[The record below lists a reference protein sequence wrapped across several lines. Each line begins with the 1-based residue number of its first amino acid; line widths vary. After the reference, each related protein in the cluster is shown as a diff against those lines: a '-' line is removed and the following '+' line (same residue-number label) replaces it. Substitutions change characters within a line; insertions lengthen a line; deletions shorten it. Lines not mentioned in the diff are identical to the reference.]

1 LTLGIPNS
9 DLPVSWLTKFERWL
23 HSENDEEEEH
33 CVEGVGSMELGDK
46 RFQLHLQAMF
56 AAHMLA
62 TDTGIKRMKEVFTD
76 FTGRSPAVDGTK
88 LMLKPFAKGQD
99 VKEMGGYVFK
109 DMGLPH
115 FQNVIKGTSES
126 S

>member
-1 LTLGIPNS
+1 
-9 DLPVSWLTKFERWL
+9 LTKFERWL

-33 CVEGVGSMELGDK
+33 CVEGVGS
-46 RFQLHLQAMF
+46 MF

-99 VKEMGGYVFK
+99 VKEMGGNVFK